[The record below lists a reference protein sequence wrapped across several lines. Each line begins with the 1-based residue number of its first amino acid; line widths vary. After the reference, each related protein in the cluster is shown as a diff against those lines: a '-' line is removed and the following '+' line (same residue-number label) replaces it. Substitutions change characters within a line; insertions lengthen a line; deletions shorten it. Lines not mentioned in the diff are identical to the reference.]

1 MRPQAERQPLLA
13 GTSRKRTDLILD
25 PVQSRTMPI
34 TTSTTHLLGLR
45 HMSRDRLIGLL
56 ESAAT
61 FLPIVRGEAS
71 GHDQLAGCIIANL
84 FLENSTRTRVS
95 FTVAAHRLGAN
106 TVDLLGSTSSTSK
119 GETLIDTARNVAAM
133 GVDAIVVRCS
143 ASGGAHL
150 IAEHVSMPGINAG
163 DGTCEHPTQGLLDT
177 LTLTQS
183 LDTIDLTDRT
193 IGIVGDIGNSR
204 VARSAA
210 YAMTCLG
217 ADVALI
223 GPPGMVPTT
232 FEALTDDL
240 DSEGR
245 GQIRV
250 CHDFD
255 EAIPILD
262 AAMMLRVQFERGSAV
277 TSDYAA
283 QFGLSEARASRLP
296 ADAVVMHPGPVNRG
310 LEIDTEVADGHQ
322 SLIMQQVTC
331 GVAVR
336 MAVLMEQLGPHV

>member
-1 MRPQAERQPLLA
+1 
-13 GTSRKRTDLILD
+13 
-25 PVQSRTMPI
+25 MPT

-95 FTVAAHRLGAN
+95 FTVAARRLGAG

-150 IAEHVSMPGINAG
+150 IAEHVAMPVINAG

-177 LTLTQS
+177 LAVTQS
-183 LDTIDLTDRT
+183 LDTVDLTGRT
-193 IGIVGDIGNSR
+193 VGIVGDIGNSR

-217 ADVALI
+217 ADVVMI
-223 GPPGMVPTT
+223 GPPGLVPSS

-240 DSEGR
+240 DGDR

-255 EAIPILD
+255 EAIPMLD

-283 QFGLSEARASRLP
+283 QFGLTAARASRLP
-296 ADAVVMHPGPVNRG
+296 AEAVVMHPGPVNRG
-310 LEIDTEVADGHQ
+310 LEIDPEVADGPR
-322 SLIMQQVTC
+322 SLIMQQVRC
-331 GVAVR
+331 GVAMR

>member
-1 MRPQAERQPLLA
+1 
-13 GTSRKRTDLILD
+13 
-25 PVQSRTMPI
+25 MPT

-150 IAEHVSMPGINAG
+150 IAEHVTMPVINAG

-177 LTLTQS
+177 LAITQS
-183 LDTIDLTDRT
+183 LDTVDLTGRT

-217 ADVALI
+217 ADVVMI
-223 GPPGMVPTT
+223 GPPGLVPSS

-240 DSEGR
+240 DGDR

-255 EAIPILD
+255 EAIPMLD

-283 QFGLSEARASRLP
+283 QFGLSAARASRLP
-296 ADAVVMHPGPVNRG
+296 AEAVVMHPGPVNRG
-310 LEIDTEVADGHQ
+310 LEIDPKVADGPR
-322 SLIMQQVTC
+322 SLIMQQVRC
-331 GVAVR
+331 GVAMR

>member
-1 MRPQAERQPLLA
+1 MS
-13 GTSRKRTDLILD
+13 T
-25 PVQSRTMPI
+25 
-34 TTSTTHLLGLR
+34 TTSTKHLLGLR

-56 ESAAT
+56 ESGAG
-61 FLPIVRGEAS
+61 FLPVATGEAA
-71 GHDQLAGCIIANL
+71 GHSQLEGCIIANL

-150 IAEHVSMPGINAG
+150 IAEHVTMPVINAG

-177 LTLTQS
+177 LAITQS
-183 LDTIDLTDRT
+183 LDTVDLTGRT

-217 ADVALI
+217 ADVVMI
-223 GPPGMVPTT
+223 GPPGLVPSS

-240 DSEGR
+240 DGDR
-245 GQIRV
+245 GQIR
-250 CHDFD
+250 
-255 EAIPILD
+255 
-262 AAMMLRVQFERGSAV
+262 
-277 TSDYAA
+277 
-283 QFGLSEARASRLP
+283 
-296 ADAVVMHPGPVNRG
+296 
-310 LEIDTEVADGHQ
+310 
-322 SLIMQQVTC
+322 
-331 GVAVR
+331 
-336 MAVLMEQLGPHV
+336 